1 MINTDTL
8 LQLASTYEDKCLQD
22 LVKVAK
28 IRELPDGSYRVL
40 SEKGKE
46 LGSYKSRK
54 GAEKRLRQ
62 IEFFKHLDKSKADDQ
77 GNPMKP
83 IDLSKAD
90 EFSYSALMRALRQQ
104 ATPEQVITFLKI
116 FKLQFDR
123 AVKGKINKPER
134 VALQN
139 AVIKFHKIHPIK
151 LDKKMVKFAA
161 VAELGNA
168 DQVGTYLSGIVR
180 FILNRLPQDKRPRA
194 TEILKQKFN
203 VMSENEI
210 SGKNMP
216 NAAVYGQAITF
227 VKHVLFNQ
235 DASYVRE
242 VLNSLSRN
250 L

>member
-1 MINTDTL
+1 MNTPDTL
-8 LQLASTYEDKCLQD
+8 LQLASSYESKCIQGLIKIA
-22 LVKVAK
+22 KVRK
-28 IRELPDGSYRVL
+28 LPDGRYRVL
-40 SEKGKE
+40 SQKGKD
-46 LGSYKSRK
+46 LGTYKSQRA
-54 GAEKRLRQ
+54 AEKRLRQ
-62 IEFFKHLDKSKADDQ
+62 VEFFKHLDKSKADDQ
-77 GNPMKP
+77 GNAIAP
-83 IDLSKAD
+83 IDLTSAD
-90 EFSYSALMRALRQQ
+90 EFSYSALMRKLRQE
-104 ATPEQVITFLKI
+104 ASPEQVKVFLKL
-116 FKLQFDR
+116 FKLQFDK

-139 AVIKFHKIHPIK
+139 AIIKFHKIHPVK
-151 LDKKMVKFAA
+151 LDKKMVKCAA

-168 DQVGTYLSGIVR
+168 DSVGKYLSDIVK
-180 FILNRLPQDKRPRA
+180 FILARLPLEKRPRA
-194 TEILKQKFN
+194 AQILKQKFG

-210 SGKNMP
+210 AGKNMP